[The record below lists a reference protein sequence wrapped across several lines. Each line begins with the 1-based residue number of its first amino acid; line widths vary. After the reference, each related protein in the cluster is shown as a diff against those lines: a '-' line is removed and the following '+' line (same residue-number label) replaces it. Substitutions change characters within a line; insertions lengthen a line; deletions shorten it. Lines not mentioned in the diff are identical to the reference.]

1 MIFLLPFC
9 KNNFELFFIAHNISI
24 TLQTLRY
31 CPLYALSTIMTKKV
45 VAFAGIFTGAY
56 TPTLYTTLHPPPKAA
71 VGIGLDGKQ
80 KVNINPRRDQKGFSN
95 RIFQTKRNEG

>member
-1 MIFLLPFC
+1 MI
-9 KNNFELFFIAHNISI
+9 KI
-24 TLQTLRY
+24 
-31 CPLYALSTIMTKKV
+31 V
-45 VAFAGIFTGAY
+45 VALAGIFRGAY
-56 TPTLYTTLHPPPKAA
+56 APTLYTTLHPPPESA